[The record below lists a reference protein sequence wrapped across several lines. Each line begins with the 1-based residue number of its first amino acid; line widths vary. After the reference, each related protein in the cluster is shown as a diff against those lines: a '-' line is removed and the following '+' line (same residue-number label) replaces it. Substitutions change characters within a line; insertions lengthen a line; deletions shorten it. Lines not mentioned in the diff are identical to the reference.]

1 MGRPHHQ
8 ITFLADP
15 QAQVHLVE
23 GVRQALLIQAADR
36 IEDRLAHHQAVAADG
51 TEIVGDLQAVHVAC
65 RVQHLAMERHAGGP
79 LQPENQAGMQHAA
92 IGVEQ
97 LGPHHTDFRT
107 LRMIEQFTQPLR
119 LGDHRVGVEHQDI
132 LASGLL
138 HGEVAHRRCI
148 AQQLVTQHPDPVAA
162 QLRHAGEPVK
172 RLGALAAIVHQQQL
186 VFTVR
191 GFLQQALD
199 TALQRQG
206 LVLADDNDRH
216 QRPIFMVIVDPI
228 EQCRTALANAVGDTQ
243 ALQVRLE

>member
-1 MGRPHHQ
+1 
-8 ITFLADP
+8 
-15 QAQVHLVE
+15 
-23 GVRQALLIQAADR
+23 
-36 IEDRLAHHQAVAADG
+36 
-51 TEIVGDLQAVHVAC
+51 
-65 RVQHLAMERHAGGP
+65 
-79 LQPENQAGMQHAA
+79 MQHAA

-97 LGPHHTDFRT
+97 LGPDHADFRA
-107 LRMIEQFTQPLR
+107 LCMIEQLVQPLR
-119 LGDHRVGVEHQDI
+119 LGDHRVGIEHQHVF
-132 LASGLL
+132 ASRLL
-138 HGEVAHRRCI
+138 HGEIAYRRRI
-148 AQQLVTQHPDPVAA
+148 ALQLAAQHADPVAA

-172 RLGALAAIVHQQQL
+172 RLGALAAVVHQQQL
-186 VFTVR
+186 VFAVG